1 MSNITT
7 NTRIR
12 QLCFGQ
18 PQDSLTIEQVPLNS
32 LEEDKIRVK
41 IEATNINPSDLLSI
55 HGVGQYRHSH
65 QPPRVPGFEAVG
77 QIFVS
82 NHAEFTVGQR
92 VVVATS
98 GTWQKYIDVSPDNL
112 FIIPPHLDNGYACQL
127 YINALT
133 AWVLTTE
140 IAQLKQEDVLI
151 INAGSS
157 AIGKIFAQLSSSLG
171 FTLIVVTSKPENYP
185 YDSNHVIDAKV
196 DLLTQIQQLDLP
208 SPNIAFDAIGG
219 KKGTE
224 LIHTIGENGRY
235 INYGTLS
242 LEFYQPHFFEY
253 AKNLNIEF
261 STFFLRYWENA
272 VGKDIRREK
281 FSMMLDHFITNGI
294 QLDVDRCIPLE
305 QIQDAIKLI
314 ESNSTN
320 LHGKIILLPM

>member
-77 QIFVS
+77 QIIVS

-112 FIIPPHLDNGYACQL
+112 FIIPPHLDNG
-127 YINALT
+127 
-133 AWVLTTE
+133 
-140 IAQLKQEDVLI
+140 
-151 INAGSS
+151 
-157 AIGKIFAQLSSSLG
+157 
-171 FTLIVVTSKPENYP
+171 
-185 YDSNHVIDAKV
+185 
-196 DLLTQIQQLDLP
+196 
-208 SPNIAFDAIGG
+208 
-219 KKGTE
+219 
-224 LIHTIGENGRY
+224 
-235 INYGTLS
+235 
-242 LEFYQPHFFEY
+242 
-253 AKNLNIEF
+253 
-261 STFFLRYWENA
+261 
-272 VGKDIRREK
+272 
-281 FSMMLDHFITNGI
+281 
-294 QLDVDRCIPLE
+294 
-305 QIQDAIKLI
+305 
-314 ESNSTN
+314 
-320 LHGKIILLPM
+320 